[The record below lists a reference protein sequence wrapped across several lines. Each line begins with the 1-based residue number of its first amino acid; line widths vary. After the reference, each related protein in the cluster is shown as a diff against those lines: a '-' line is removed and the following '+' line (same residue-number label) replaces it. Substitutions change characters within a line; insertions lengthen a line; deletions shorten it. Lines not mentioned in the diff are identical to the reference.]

1 MYKVD
6 KTSKKLQK
14 VEETTFTALGFK
26 ERQDIQEWIVANPEI
41 LGEELLI
48 IAKEFDGFADTS
60 ERLDLLALD
69 LEGNLVVI
77 ENKRDNSGTGVEW
90 QAIKYASYCSTL
102 KRQDVLDIFKDYL
115 NKQGITDNPE
125 DIIDDFYDNNANI
138 VYPTDNQRIILVS
151 HVFRKEVLSA
161 AQWLLNQQ
169 IDIKCVSIK
178 PYLSGGEIY
187 LDTDVILP
195 QEENKEYTLKIA
207 DKQRD
212 SAREKWKA
220 SDTGKMYQE
229 FWKLFEDNFPNKD
242 KTSLKDRDFS
252 KNFEGWLGGS
262 ANMSSPRT
270 SFNLC
275 AYKKGVRV
283 ELYIDANKG
292 KALNKD
298 IFDYLFTQKASV
310 DTKFGSDVL
319 KWDRLDGK
327 LSCRISLENNDLS
340 FQNKDDWDAIFKF
353 FNDKIVIFEEA
364 FKPYAKHVRDMVASY
379 APEE

>member
-262 ANMSSPRT
+262 
-270 SFNLC
+270 
-275 AYKKGVRV
+275 V
-283 ELYIDANKG
+283 
-292 KALNKD
+292 
-298 IFDYLFTQKASV
+298 
-310 DTKFGSDVL
+310 
-319 KWDRLDGK
+319 
-327 LSCRISLENNDLS
+327 
-340 FQNKDDWDAIFKF
+340 
-353 FNDKIVIFEEA
+353 
-364 FKPYAKHVRDMVASY
+364 SY
-379 APEE
+379 

>member
-1 MYKVD
+1 M
-6 KTSKKLQK
+6 
-14 VEETTFTALGFK
+14 
-26 ERQDIQEWIVANPEI
+26 
-41 LGEELLI
+41 
-48 IAKEFDGFADTS
+48 
-60 ERLDLLALD
+60 
-69 LEGNLVVI
+69 
-77 ENKRDNSGTGVEW
+77 
-90 QAIKYASYCSTL
+90 
-102 KRQDVLDIFKDYL
+102 